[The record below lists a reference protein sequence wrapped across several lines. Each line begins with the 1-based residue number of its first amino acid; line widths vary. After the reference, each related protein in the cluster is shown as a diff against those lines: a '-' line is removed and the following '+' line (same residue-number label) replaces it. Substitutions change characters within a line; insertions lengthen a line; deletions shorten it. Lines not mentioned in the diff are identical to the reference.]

1 VAGFRPALR
10 EPHSNAIAALRLLAR
25 GLAIAGEP
33 RLALTL
39 LCGSELVNVMLQEYQ
54 VNPAESARLHWKPPC
69 QSGDSIEC
77 QGLFQAQGGGGGRVL
92 LSP

>member
-1 VAGFRPALR
+1 MAASRLALR

-39 LCGSELVNVMLQEYQ
+39 LCGSEPVNIMLKEY
-54 VNPAESARLHWKPPC
+54 
-69 QSGDSIEC
+69 
-77 QGLFQAQGGGGGRVL
+77 
-92 LSP
+92 